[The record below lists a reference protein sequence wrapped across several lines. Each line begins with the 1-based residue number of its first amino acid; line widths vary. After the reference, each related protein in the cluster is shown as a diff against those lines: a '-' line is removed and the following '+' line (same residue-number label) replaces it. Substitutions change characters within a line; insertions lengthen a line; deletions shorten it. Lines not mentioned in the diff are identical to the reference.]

1 MSSPWST
8 GNRSSSPLLG
18 GSPYGMSPVQLNSSC
33 PEASYLTSDA
43 EAILA
48 EELSTPF
55 VERTTSNIDC
65 AVCQEHFQDGENVRR
80 LPCNHQFHTACV
92 DPWLQMHARC
102 PLCNSQMPGTVPM
115 PPRNLNPT
123 FSSTTASAAA
133 RQRPPRERYQT
144 HPTPFECCS
153 LVQCDFLT
161 PWFLFFSLSLWSIIH
176 FPGYFRTT
184 ELADVRKEWLNAMP
198 I

>member
-8 GNRSSSPLLG
+8 SNRSSSPLLG

-43 EAILA
+43 EAIV

-55 VERTTSNIDC
+55 AERTTSNIDC
-65 AVCQEHFQDGENVRR
+65 AVCQEQFQDGENVRR

-92 DPWLQMHARC
+92 DPWLHMHARC

-115 PPRNLNPT
+115 PPRRNLTPT

-144 HPTPFECCS
+144 PPPMLSSFELCS
-153 LVQCDFLT
+153 LVPFDF
-161 PWFLFFSLSLWSIIH
+161 
-176 FPGYFRTT
+176 
-184 ELADVRKEWLNAMP
+184 
-198 I
+198 